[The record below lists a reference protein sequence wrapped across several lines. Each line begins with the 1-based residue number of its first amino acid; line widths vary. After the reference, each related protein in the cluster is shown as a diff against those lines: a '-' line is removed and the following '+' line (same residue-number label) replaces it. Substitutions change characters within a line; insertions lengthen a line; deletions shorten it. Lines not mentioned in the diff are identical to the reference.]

1 MQPTKIQVCQYLL
14 VIILLINCYAEDVG
28 LCYQIGIV
36 KDSLCRLCALWQ
48 RSVHTLDISATD
60 EELDPWGPNEDEIL
74 RADIAAV
81 TAAWGNNS
89 IEDDGDD
96 DDEVSVM
103 NLDEEEEMD
112 IGLIDALE
120 VVDLAD
126 AYRGIGAGEDDID
139 FVDNTT
145 QF

>member
-1 MQPTKIQVCQYLL
+1 M
-14 VIILLINCYAEDVG
+14 
-28 LCYQIGIV
+28 
-36 KDSLCRLCALWQ
+36 KDSLCCLCTLWQ
-48 RSVHTLDISATD
+48 RSVHTLDISAAD

-74 RADIAAV
+74 RADIVAV
-81 TAAWGNNS
+81 MAAWGNNS

-112 IGLIDALE
+112 IGLINTLE

-139 FVDNTT
+139 FVDNT